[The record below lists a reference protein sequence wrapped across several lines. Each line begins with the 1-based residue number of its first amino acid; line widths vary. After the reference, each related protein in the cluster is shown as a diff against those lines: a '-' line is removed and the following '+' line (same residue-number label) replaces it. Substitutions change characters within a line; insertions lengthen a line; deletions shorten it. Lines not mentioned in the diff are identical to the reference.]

1 MLAPALEFYRIDLK
15 TGAKGTSF
23 RRDYA
28 YALYVSALSQ
38 PTTVAGQ
45 QQRAKD
51 LAAANKQLK
60 SMTEE
65 AQNLA
70 IIHRLATWIAAA
82 QQG

>member
-1 MLAPALEFYRIDLK
+1 MLESALDYYQKELLA
-15 TGAKGTSF
+15 GAKSTSF

-28 YALYVSALSQ
+28 YALYVSALSR
-38 PTTVAGQ
+38 PSTVAGR

-51 LAAANKQLK
+51 LAAADKQLK

-70 IIHRLATWIAAA
+70 TMHRLATWIATA
-82 QQG
+82 QQS